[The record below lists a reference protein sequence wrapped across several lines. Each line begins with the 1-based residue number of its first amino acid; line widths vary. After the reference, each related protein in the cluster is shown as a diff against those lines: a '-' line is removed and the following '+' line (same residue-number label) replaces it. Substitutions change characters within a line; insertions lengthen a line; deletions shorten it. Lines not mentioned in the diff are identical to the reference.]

1 MSVSPKVKWLGEHV
15 GYDGEDCLIWPFG
28 KCNGYGVLG
37 SPAIRSVRYAHRVM
51 CELVNGPCPGE
62 NYEAAHECGNGKL
75 GCVHPL
81 HVKWKTK
88 SENQQDRMKH
98 GTQATGKRSKISYA
112 EAEEIRSLKG
122 QMTQQEI
129 ADKFGISRANVSL
142 IQLGKTHLNPTKGAI
157 LDGGGK
163 FCARIVR
170 DGESIYLGRHDTAEE
185 ASAAYWRGFEELRQR
200 SK

>member
-1 MSVSPKVKWLGEHV
+1 MRVSPKVKWLGEHV
-15 GYDGEDCLIWPFG
+15 GYCGEDCLIWPFG

-142 IQLGKTHLNPTKGAI
+142 IQLGKTHLNPTKGARKSPNGKYFAGI
-157 LDGGGK
+157 KIDGK
-163 FCARIVR
+163 
-170 DGESIYLGRHDTAEE
+170 DTYLKTCDTPEE
-185 ASAAYWRGFEELRQR
+185 ASALYWAKFKELREQR
-200 SK
+200 